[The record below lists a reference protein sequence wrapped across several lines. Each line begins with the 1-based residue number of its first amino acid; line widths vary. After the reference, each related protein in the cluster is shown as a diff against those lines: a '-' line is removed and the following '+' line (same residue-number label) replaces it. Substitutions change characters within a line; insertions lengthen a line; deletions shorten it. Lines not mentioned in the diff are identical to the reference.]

1 MVISEPAEKT
11 SHHTLQR
18 ITLIFIKKKK
28 INKDHISFKDL
39 ALNKLNYSC
48 IELYSIRTPVF
59 NHA

>member
-18 ITLIFIKKKK
+18 ITLIFIKK
-28 INKDHISFKDL
+28 NKDHTSFKDL

>member
-1 MVISEPAEKT
+1 MVISELAERT
-11 SHHTLQR
+11 IHHTLQR
-18 ITLIFIKKKK
+18 ITLTFIKK
-28 INKDHISFKDL
+28 NKDHISFKDL